1 MDRETKD
8 AKGGLDDAYLSVN
21 EGLTTDT
28 AMSTDMEAEGER
40 TMAAQEAS
48 GEDKTTSGIVS
59 DSEEEGP
66 QSVAGIASSDE
77 EEMGSSQES
86 NQ

>member
-1 MDRETKD
+1 MDKETKG
-8 AKGGLDDAYLSVN
+8 AKGGLNDAYVSVN

-48 GEDKTTSGIVS
+48 GEDKTTGGIVS
-59 DSEEEGP
+59 DSEEENP

-77 EEMGSSQES
+77 EEMGNSQES
-86 NQ
+86 SQ